1 MVKQLDQFGCRV
13 VGGGN
18 VAHVHGFKHRGVLN
32 VCGYVV
38 YWCVAFFAVAMRDAN
53 AGLEIVVGVM
63 EWLMIIMA
71 LALFMAFDICAVPG
85 RAEVAGR
92 NFALKNEA
100 NAPAIAP
107 PAPPA
112 VIYDTSRPLWWK

>member
-1 MVKQLDQFGCRV
+1 MLRTSMASSIGAFWMCV
-13 VGGGN
+13 VMWYIG
-18 VAHVHGFKHRGVLN
+18 ALL
-32 VCGYVV
+32 
-38 YWCVAFFAVAMRDAN
+38 FFAVAMRDAN

-85 RAEVAGR
+85 RTEVAGR